1 LQFLEDDIPRLQE
14 EIAAESGL
22 RAEIEQ
28 KIYEQ
33 FMEQIAELRL
43 LFEEE
48 KRDREFKEEELINT
62 LKLVSQRVQDSIMKT
77 KIDR

>member
-1 LQFLEDDIPRLQE
+1 
-14 EIAAESGL
+14 
-22 RAEIEQ
+22 
-28 KIYEQ
+28 
-33 FMEQIAELRL
+33 MEQIAELRL

-77 KIDR
+77 KIDRLLLRLLEGLKCVYFFL